1 MSFRA
6 IFFDI
11 DGTLLGR
18 DKRMPPSTL
27 HALKKAREN
36 GVLLFVATGRVTPM
50 TYFLRD
56 YFDFDGFAAMTGQ
69 YCFDKN
75 GKVLHTLAIDP
86 KDIRLLMQLQKEEP
100 FPCLIAEGRECFA
113 ATPAKQIEDHFFG
126 IIFPPRP
133 LRYIACR
140 LSRSVSAYGIRPGN
154 LFAVYFVAEACTY
167 HTCCRLL
174 L

>member
-69 YCFDKN
+69 
-75 GKVLHTLAIDP
+75 
-86 KDIRLLMQLQKEEP
+86 
-100 FPCLIAEGRECFA
+100 
-113 ATPAKQIEDHFFG
+113 
-126 IIFPPRP
+126 
-133 LRYIACR
+133 
-140 LSRSVSAYGIRPGN
+140 
-154 LFAVYFVAEACTY
+154 
-167 HTCCRLL
+167 
-174 L
+174 

>member
-86 KDIRLLMQLQKEEP
+86 EDIRLLMQLQKEEP

-113 ATPAKQIEDHFFG
+113 ATPAKQIEDHFLRHNL
-126 IIFPPRP
+126 PSPR

-154 LFAVYFVAEACTY
+154 LFAAYFAAEACTY

>member
-86 KDIRLLMQLQKEEP
+86 EDIRLLMQLQKEEP
-100 FPCLIAEGRECFA
+100 FPCLIA
-113 ATPAKQIEDHFFG
+113 
-126 IIFPPRP
+126 
-133 LRYIACR
+133 
-140 LSRSVSAYGIRPGN
+140 
-154 LFAVYFVAEACTY
+154 
-167 HTCCRLL
+167 
-174 L
+174 

>member
-86 KDIRLLMQLQKEEP
+86 EDIRLLMQLQKEEP
-100 FPCLIAEGRECFA
+100 FPCL
-113 ATPAKQIEDHFFG
+113 
-126 IIFPPRP
+126 PRGASVLP
-133 LRYIACR
+133 QHPQ
-140 LSRSVSAYGIRPGN
+140 SRSTRTFTDIICPRLPSM
-154 LFAVYFVAEACTY
+154 
-167 HTCCRLL
+167 TCRASVNTRCIS
-174 L
+174 

>member
-18 DKRMPPSTL
+18 DKRMPSSTL
-27 HALKKAREN
+27 HAMKKAREN

-56 YFDFDGFAAMTGQ
+56 YFNFDGYAAMTGQ

-75 GKVLHTLAIDP
+75 DTVLHTQAINP
-86 KDIRLLMQLQKEEP
+86 EDIKLLMQLQKEEP

-113 ATPAKQIEDHFFG
+113 ASPAKQIEEHFLRHDLSS
-126 IIFPPRP
+126 PPV
-133 LRYIACR
+133 YDIAR
-140 LSRSVSAYGIRPGN
+140 AAR
-154 LFAVYFVAEACTY
+154 
-167 HTCCRLL
+167 CRLL